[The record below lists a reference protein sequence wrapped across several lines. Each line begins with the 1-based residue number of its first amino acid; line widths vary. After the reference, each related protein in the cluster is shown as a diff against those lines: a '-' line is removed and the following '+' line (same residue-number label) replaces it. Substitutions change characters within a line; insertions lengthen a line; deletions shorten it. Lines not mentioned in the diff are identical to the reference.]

1 MHALCLNEKVPA
13 VLTGRTTGIEEG
25 AIKGLLHDLDGAA
38 QVAHGDGVLA
48 GLIDGDVQLTVTISA
63 ADVSAD
69 AIVLSVIVN
78 IIVIARS
85 RDSFLMSLP
94 PFCKW
99 GVMPFAHQ
107 HTPLLL
113 PGRMEIPHRASE
125 FSKQRA
131 ASGKTRSEKPKIRQN
146 QTACLIDVSYSYSA
160 SVTVPQRLGLVLIF
174 WLPVHASCGIYSVPG
189 QG

>member
-48 GLIDGDVQLTVTISA
+48 GLIDGDVQLTVTISD

-99 GVMPFAHQ
+99 GAMPLPISIHRFCSRGGWKSRTGPANFQ
-107 HTPLLL
+107 NSALLL
-113 PGRMEIPHRASE
+113 GKSGQKSQKSGRT
-125 FSKQRA
+125 K
-131 ASGKTRSEKPKIRQN
+131 RS
-146 QTACLIDVSYSYSA
+146 A
-160 SVTVPQRLGLVLIF
+160 
-174 WLPVHASCGIYSVPG
+174 
-189 QG
+189 